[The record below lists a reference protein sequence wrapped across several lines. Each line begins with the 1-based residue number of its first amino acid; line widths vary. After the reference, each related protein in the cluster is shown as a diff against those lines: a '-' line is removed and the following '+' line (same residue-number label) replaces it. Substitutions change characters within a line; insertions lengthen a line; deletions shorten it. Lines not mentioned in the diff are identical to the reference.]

1 MKISIAHDKKIIK
14 REQKKVS
21 VAKTATPAKAK
32 AKAKSANGVATLA
45 AVADEAEQT
54 TTVDV
59 ETNVL
64 TIGDYGVFK
73 VKDGEDTKT
82 VEGRIIEISDESSED
97 KKVLIFRV
105 DISTEYNSA
114 LTDIISY
121 DILNWTKAGE
131 ETIGIDELLRY
142 SYEDDKSLVV
152 ETGSSTIVIR
162 VNDIITVTNNKTGES
177 KKGRVSAILNNQ
189 VTIDCSSKGYSDVYV
204 LVPEVYNSDDIS
216 ITVNNK

>member
-14 REQKKVS
+14 REQKTVPVVKV
-21 VAKTATPAKAK
+21 AAPARAR
-32 AKAKSANGVATLA
+32 SANGVAALS
-45 AVADEAEQT
+45 AVADESEQT

-73 VKDGEDTKT
+73 VKDGDDTKT

-131 ETIGIDELLRY
+131 ETIGIDELLKY

-152 ETGSSTIVIR
+152 DTGSSTIVIR

-204 LVPEVYNSDDIS
+204 LVPEVYSSEDIS
-216 ITVNNK
+216 ITVNNN